1 MSVAKVMSLW
11 FEIHSKTL
19 SLTKI
24 HISFTVGKLFLS
36 LYIFQPT
43 VFFIPPSVF
52 TKVKNKKKI
61 NYSYF
66 YKIVCSE
73 KLSITNI
80 KQ

>member
-36 LYIFQPT
+36 LYIFQPIVLFT
-43 VFFIPPSVF
+43 PPSVF
-52 TKVKNKKKI
+52 TKVKNKKKKSTSHI
-61 NYSYF
+61 F
-66 YKIVCSE
+66 
-73 KLSITNI
+73 I
-80 KQ
+80 K